1 MIKYSLKLFLF
12 CSFCLILITSC
23 KRQSPQL
30 PSNKG
35 VEIDKNEESLL
46 KINHRLAIKED
57 ALLKKYT
64 ENNGTFKKNDL
75 GFWSK
80 IIPSGTGSEIKDSS
94 VCKIS
99 SKLRLL
105 NGKTLKVEQKQFVI
119 GKKQLVVGL
128 EEGIKLMHKGD
139 SAIFVIPWYLGFG
152 MKGNEPLIPP
162 YTSIIYEIKLLN

>member
-1 MIKYSLKLFLF
+1 MINCSLKLFLL
-12 CSFCLILITSC
+12 CLFCLIITSC
-23 KRQSPQL
+23 KKQSPQL

-35 VEIDKNEESLL
+35 IEIDKNEKSLL
-46 KINHRLAIKED
+46 KINHQLTIKED
-57 ALLKKYT
+57 ALLKKYV
-64 ENNGTFKKNDL
+64 ERNGTFKKNDL
-75 GFWSK
+75 GFWYK
-80 IIPSGTGSEIKDSS
+80 IIQSGTGSGIRDSS

-105 NGKTLKVEQKQFVI
+105 NGKILKSELNQFVM

-152 MKGNEPLIPP
+152 MKGEEPLIPP

>member
-1 MIKYSLKLFLF
+1 MRTYSFKLLLLSVI
-12 CSFCLILITSC
+12 CMTSVSC
-23 KRQSPQL
+23 KKQAPQL

-35 VEIDKNEESLL
+35 IESNKNEESLL

-57 ALLKKYT
+57 ALIKKYA
-64 ENNGTFKKNDL
+64 ENNGSFKKNDL
-75 GFWSK
+75 GFWYK
-80 IIPSGTGSEIKDSS
+80 IISSGNGSAIKDSS
-94 VCKIS
+94 VCQIS

-105 NGKTLKVEQKQFVI
+105 NGKTLKVERKQFII

-152 MKGNEPLIPP
+152 MKGDKPLVPS
-162 YTSIIYEIKLLN
+162 YTSIIYEIKLSN